1 MYRCEGSW
9 PIRPANLPDGHDHL
23 KEDFQGKPSF
33 PGETCSGAQFVRA
46 PQPNGKPPEWK
57 NFLKGGVLNW
67 VDLII
72 AVTFLGFAVRGL
84 MRGFFREVLSLV
96 GLFLG
101 LWIALLKFVPLG
113 EWLQNRFPLTE
124 PLPYH
129 LAFLAIFLSV
139 SSIAG
144 IVGYLLHRAAKG
156 LLMGWLDAIVGL
168 GFGCIKGVVMLTV
181 LLFLLAHLPLAA
193 SLRTQL
199 RTSTVVGYLELV
211 NPFVERSVQAYG
223 RLGGE
228 HLWEQLR
235 APGANR
241 PPALG
246 KGRTAGDAFT
256 R

>member
-1 MYRCEGSW
+1 
-9 PIRPANLPDGHDHL
+9 
-23 KEDFQGKPSF
+23 
-33 PGETCSGAQFVRA
+33 
-46 PQPNGKPPEWK
+46 
-57 NFLKGGVLNW
+57 LNW

-72 AVTFLGFAVRGL
+72 ALAFLGFAVRGF

-101 LWIALLKFVPLG
+101 LWIALLKFAALG

-124 PLPYH
+124 PLPFH

-144 IVGYLLHRAAKG
+144 LVGYVLHRAAKG
-156 LLMGWLDAIVGL
+156 LFMGWLDAVVGL

-181 LLFLLAHLPLAA
+181 LLFLVSHLPLTA
-193 SLRTQL
+193 SIQTQL
-199 RTSTVVGYLELV
+199 RTSTIVSRLELV
-211 NPFVERSVQAYG
+211 NPFVARSVQAYR

-241 PPALG
+241 SPALG
-246 KGRTAGDAFT
+246 EGRTVGDAFA